1 MHVSGEISFMSEK
14 QYDISVSSETL
25 YIREQSSPRDSRY
38 VFAYTMT
45 IKNTGTMAARLLRRH
60 WVITDANGKIQEVKG
75 DGVIGEQPHILPG
88 EMHQYSSASVL
99 ETPVGC
105 MQGSYDMIADDG
117 VEFEA
122 NIPVFNLSLPNALH

>member
-1 MHVSGEISFMSEK
+1 MCFMSEK

-25 YIREQSSPRDSRY
+25 YIPEQSSPEDSRY

-45 IKNTGTMAARLLRRH
+45 IKNTGMMAAQLLRRH
-60 WVITDANGKIQEVKG
+60 WIITDANGKVQEVKG

-88 EMHQYSSASVL
+88 ESHQYSSASVL

-105 MQGSYDMIADDG
+105 MQGSYEMIADDG
-117 VEFEA
+117 VEFKA
-122 NIPVFNLSLPNALH
+122 KIPVFNLSLPIALH

>member
-1 MHVSGEISFMSEK
+1 MSFMNEK

-25 YIREQSSPRDSRY
+25 YIPEQSSPRDSRY

-45 IKNTGTMAARLLRRH
+45 IKNTGSMPARLLRRH
-60 WVITDANGKIQEVKG
+60 WIITDANGKIQEVKG
-75 DGVIGEQPHILPG
+75 DGVIGEQPHLLPG
-88 EMHQYSSASVL
+88 QTHQYSSASVL

>member
-1 MHVSGEISFMSEK
+1 MSEK

-25 YIREQSSPRDSRY
+25 YIPEQSSPEDSRY

-45 IKNTGTMAARLLRRH
+45 IKNTGMMAAQLLRRH
-60 WVITDANGKIQEVKG
+60 WIITDANGKVQEVKG

-88 EMHQYSSASVL
+88 ESHQYSSASVL

-105 MQGSYDMIADDG
+105 MQGSYEMIADDG
-117 VEFEA
+117 VEFKA

>member
-1 MHVSGEISFMSEK
+1 MNEK

-88 EMHQYSSASVL
+88 ETHQYSSASVL

-122 NIPVFNLSLPNALH
+122 SIPVFNLSLPNALH

>member
-1 MHVSGEISFMSEK
+1 MNEK
-14 QYDISVSSETL
+14 HYNISVSSETL

-88 EMHQYSSASVL
+88 ETHQYSSASVL

>member
-1 MHVSGEISFMSEK
+1 MSVMNEK

-25 YIREQSSPRDSRY
+25 YIPEQSSPEESRY

-45 IKNTGTMAARLLRRH
+45 IKNTGMMAARLLRRH
-60 WVITDANGKIQEVKG
+60 WIITDANGKTQEVKG

-88 EMHQYSSASVL
+88 ETHQYSSASVL

-105 MQGSYDMIADDG
+105 MQGSYEMIADDG

-122 NIPVFNLSLPNALH
+122 AIPIFNLSLPNALH

>member
-1 MHVSGEISFMSEK
+1 MNQK
-14 QYDISVSSETL
+14 QYDIGISSETI
-25 YIREQSSPRDSRY
+25 YIPEQSSPEQSRY

-45 IKNTGTMAARLLRRH
+45 ITNNGLMAAKLLRRH
-60 WVITDANGKIQEVKG
+60 WVITDANGKVQEVKG

-88 EMHQYSSASVL
+88 ESHQYSSASVL

-105 MQGSYDMIADDG
+105 MQGSYEMIADDG

-122 NIPVFNLSLPNALH
+122 TIPVFNLSLPNALH

>member
-1 MHVSGEISFMSEK
+1 MCYMNEK
-14 QYDISVSSETL
+14 QYEIIVSSETT
-25 YIREQSSPRDSRY
+25 YIAEQSSPDDSRY

-45 IKNTGTMAARLLRRH
+45 IKNAGEIAARLLRRH
-60 WVITDANGKIQEVKG
+60 WIITDANGKVQEVKG

-88 EMHQYSSASVL
+88 ESHQYSSASVL

-105 MQGSYDMIADDG
+105 MQGSYEMIADDG
-117 VEFEA
+117 VEFKA

>member
-1 MHVSGEISFMSEK
+1 MCPMNQK
-14 QYDISVSSETL
+14 QYDIGISSETI
-25 YIREQSSPRDSRY
+25 YIPEQSSPEQSRY

-45 IKNTGTMAARLLRRH
+45 ITNNGLMAAKLLRRH
-60 WVITDANGKIQEVKG
+60 WVITDANGKVQEVKG

-88 EMHQYSSASVL
+88 ESHQYSSASVL

-105 MQGSYDMIADDG
+105 MQGSYEMIADDG

-122 NIPVFNLSLPNALH
+122 TIPVFNLSLPNALH

>member
-1 MHVSGEISFMSEK
+1 MNEK
-14 QYDISVSSETL
+14 QYEIIVSSETT
-25 YIREQSSPRDSRY
+25 YIAEQSSPDDSRY

-45 IKNTGTMAARLLRRH
+45 IKNAGEIAARLLRRH
-60 WVITDANGKIQEVKG
+60 WIITDANGKVQEVKG

-88 EMHQYSSASVL
+88 ESHQYSSASVL

-105 MQGSYDMIADDG
+105 MQGSYEMIADDG
-117 VEFEA
+117 VEFKA

>member
-1 MHVSGEISFMSEK
+1 MHLMSEK
-14 QYDISVSSETL
+14 QYEISVSSETL
-25 YIREQSSPRDSRY
+25 YIPEQSSPENSRY

-45 IKNTGTMAARLLRRH
+45 IKNTGMMAARLLRRH
-60 WVITDANGKIQEVKG
+60 WIITDANGKVQEVKG

-88 EMHQYSSASVL
+88 ESHQYSSASVL

-105 MQGSYDMIADDG
+105 MQGSYEMIADDG

-122 NIPVFNLSLPNALH
+122 SIPVFNLSFPNVLH

>member
-1 MHVSGEISFMSEK
+1 MHVSGEISFMNEK

-88 EMHQYSSASVL
+88 ETHQYSSASVL

>member
-1 MHVSGEISFMSEK
+1 MNEK

-25 YIREQSSPRDSRY
+25 YIPEQSSPRDSRY

-45 IKNTGTMAARLLRRH
+45 IKNTGSMPARLLRRH
-60 WVITDANGKIQEVKG
+60 WIITDANGKIQEVKG
-75 DGVIGEQPHILPG
+75 DGVIGEQPHLLPG
-88 EMHQYSSASVL
+88 QTHQYSSASVL

>member
-1 MHVSGEISFMSEK
+1 MRLMSDK
-14 QYDISVSSETL
+14 QYDFSVSSETL
-25 YIREQSSPRDSRY
+25 YIAEQSSPEDSRY

-45 IKNTGTMAARLLRRH
+45 IKNTGMLAARLLRRH
-60 WVITDANGKIQEVKG
+60 WIITDANGKIQEVKG

-88 EMHQYSSASVL
+88 ESHQYSSASVL

-105 MQGSYDMIADDG
+105 MQGSYEMIADDG

-122 NIPVFNLSLPNALH
+122 DIPVFNLSLPNALH

>member
-1 MHVSGEISFMSEK
+1 MCFMSEK

-25 YIREQSSPRDSRY
+25 YIPEQSSPEDSRY

-45 IKNTGTMAARLLRRH
+45 IKNTGMMAAQLLRRH
-60 WVITDANGKIQEVKG
+60 WIITDANGKVQEVKG

-88 EMHQYSSASVL
+88 ESHQYSSASVL

-105 MQGSYDMIADDG
+105 MQGTYEMIADDG
-117 VEFEA
+117 VEFKA